1 MSTTPVE
8 SLLAAARDALRAR
21 DTTRAV
27 SLCERA
33 LRQAPASAPALHLR
47 ALIHAKSREFEA
59 TLARARD
66 AVASDPGQTASHH
79 LLGVASRA
87 LGRWPDAERH
97 YLDALALDPRHFE
110 TLLNLGALYA
120 QRGRLEDAQACYV
133 RAAAARPALPHAHY
147 NLGRLSQERGDPG
160 EAAAHYRRA
169 LEVDP
174 GHAPAATNLGEL
186 AQQAGALDEA
196 IALYRHAI
204 EHRPGYAAAHNN
216 LGTALQHEGRLED
229 AVGQYRAATTI
240 DPRHAEAHCNLGS
253 ALVELRRDA
262 EAQESYERVLALE
275 PGHATA
281 RFALSALRG
290 ENPERAPQEHVR
302 SLFDDY
308 APNFDAHIE
317 QRLEYPTPGL
327 IAERLAALPEVPF
340 GTALDLGCG
349 TGLLGAALAPFV
361 RAIDG
366 IDLSGGMLAQARTK
380 GCYRELAEADIG
392 EFLARLAPEC
402 YDLVA
407 AADVFIYIGA
417 LGAVFADTAR
427 VLRPGGWFAFSVESP
442 AGENESAS
450 GYALQPTG
458 RYAHRAAYLEGLLRR
473 HGLATHSCDEVV
485 LRKQSNPPVSG
496 QLWLVRKPA

>member
-1 MSTTPVE
+1 M
-8 SLLAAARDALRAR
+8 
-21 DTTRAV
+21 
-27 SLCERA
+27 
-33 LRQAPASAPALHLR
+33 
-47 ALIHAKSREFEA
+47 
-59 TLARARD
+59 
-66 AVASDPGQTASHH
+66 
-79 LLGVASRA
+79 
-87 LGRWPDAERH
+87 RW
-97 YLDALALDPRHFE
+97 ALDPRHFE
-110 TLLNLGALYA
+110 TLLNLGALYT

-133 RAAAARPALPHAHY
+133 RAADARPALPHAHY

-160 EAAAHYRRA
+160 EAAVHYRRA
-169 LEVDP
+169 LEADP
-174 GHAPAATNLGEL
+174 GHAPAATSLGEL

-229 AVGQYRAATTI
+229 AVEQYRAATTI
-240 DPRHAEAHCNLGS
+240 DPRSAEAHCNLGS

-308 APNFDAHIE
+308 APNFDAHTE
-317 QRLEYPTPGL
+317 QRLEYRTPGL
-327 IAERLAALPEVPF
+327 IAERLGALPECPSPRHSTSAAVP
-340 GTALDLGCG
+340 GCWARPLHRSCVQSMG
-349 TGLLGAALAPFV
+349 STFRAACWAGARQGLLPRARGSGHRRVPRAPGA
-361 RAIDG
+361 
-366 IDLSGGMLAQARTK
+366 
-380 GCYRELAEADIG
+380 
-392 EFLARLAPEC
+392 EC

-407 AADVFIYIGA
+407 AADVFVYLGA

-442 AGENESAS
+442 AGDDESAS
-450 GYALQPTG
+450 GFALQPTG
-458 RYAHRAAYLEGLLRR
+458 RYAHRAAYLEGLLHR
-473 HGLATHSCDEVV
+473 HGLATHSCEDVV
-485 LRKQSNPPVSG
+485 LRKQSNPPGSG
-496 QLWLVRKPA
+496 QLWLARKSA